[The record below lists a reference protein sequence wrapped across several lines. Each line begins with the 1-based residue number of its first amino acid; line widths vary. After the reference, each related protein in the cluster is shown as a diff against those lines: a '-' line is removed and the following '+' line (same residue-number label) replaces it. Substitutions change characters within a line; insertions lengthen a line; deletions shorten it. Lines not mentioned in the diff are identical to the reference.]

1 MIRRHLWLGL
11 ALLLPIGCNKGA
23 SADTPPSSSTPPL
36 PPGTVQL
43 EPPEMAAL
51 SIDTVRERK
60 QRVVAT
66 LPAQL
71 LLDEDKTVR
80 VLSPVTGRVRT
91 LDARPGDDIS
101 AGQPLLHIVSSD
113 LAQAQSDKLKADA
126 ASLQST
132 TQLVRSESLYVHKV
146 IALKDLEDARAQAAQ
161 GRAEAERAG
170 QRVRQLAGGQGNEQ
184 SAPGDFVLRS
194 PIAGEVVDRQANP
207 GEEVSADAGNPLFT
221 ISALETLWVTA
232 QAYEQ
237 NLTHVHRG
245 QHLVFT
251 TAAMPDHRYDAVV
264 TYVGGALDSTTR
276 TAIVRATLSN
286 PGRVLK
292 AATFGDVRLYAPDTS
307 HVVAV
312 PVTALVTSGQQ
323 TVVFVQTGPTRFLRT
338 PVSVGDDDGEM
349 ASITDGLKAGELVV
363 SRGSILL
370 QGRLSTG
377 S

>member
-1 MIRRHLWLGL
+1 MIARRFWFGL
-11 ALLLPIGCNKGA
+11 ALLAALPAGCNKGA
-23 SADTPPSSSTPPL
+23 SADTPATSVGQRL

-43 EPPEMAAL
+43 EPPEMAAI
-51 SIDTVRERK
+51 SVDTVRERK

-80 VLSPVTGRVRT
+80 VLSPVGGRIRS
-91 LDARPGDDIS
+91 LDAKPGDDVG
-101 AGQPLLHIVSSD
+101 AGQALLHIISSD

-126 ASLQST
+126 ASLASSA
-132 TQLVRSESLYVHKV
+132 QLVRSESLYVHKV
-146 IALKDLEDARAQAAQ
+146 IALKDLQSDQAQAAQ
-161 GRAEAERAG
+161 DRAEAERAE
-170 QRVRQLAGGQGNEQ
+170 QRVRQLGAGGQ
-184 SAPGDFVLRS
+184 SAETGEYILRS

-221 ISALETLWVTA
+221 VSALETLWVTA

-237 NLTHVHRG
+237 NLTHVRRG

-276 TAIVRATLSN
+276 TVIVRATLSN

-323 TVVFVQTGPTRFLRT
+323 TVVFVQTGPTQFVRT
-338 PVSVGDDDGEM
+338 PVVVGDDDGEM
-349 ASITDGLKAGELVV
+349 ASITEGLTAGQLVV

-370 QGRLSTG
+370 QGRLTEG

>member
-1 MIRRHLWLGL
+1 MIARHLWLGL
-11 ALLLPIGCNKGA
+11 ALAVPVACNKGA
-23 SADTPPSSSTPPL
+23 SADTPPANAGPQL

-43 EPPEMAAL
+43 EPPEMQAL

-60 QRVVAT
+60 QRVVAM

-91 LDARPGDDIS
+91 LDARPGDEVS

-113 LAQAQSDKLKADA
+113 LAQAQSDKAKADA
-126 ASLQST
+126 ASLAST
-132 TQLVRSESLYVHKV
+132 AQLVRSESLYVHKV

-161 GRAEAERAG
+161 DRAEAERAA
-170 QRVRQLAGGQGNEQ
+170 QRVRQLAGGQSGE
-184 SAPGDFVLRS
+184 PGEFVLRS

-221 ISALETLWVTA
+221 ISGLETLWVTA

-251 TAAMPDHRYDAVV
+251 TGAMPDHRYDAVV

-276 TAIVRATLSN
+276 TAIVRATLAN

-338 PVSVGDDDGEM
+338 PVTVGDDDGEM
-349 ASITDGLKAGELVV
+349 ASITDGLKAGDLVV

-370 QGRLSTG
+370 QGRLTTG

>member
-1 MIRRHLWLGL
+1 MMTARRMWLGL
-11 ALLLPIGCNKGA
+11 ALAVPLACNKGA
-23 SADTPPSSSTPPL
+23 SADTPPAGAGSPL

-43 EPPEMAAL
+43 EPPEMSAL

-91 LDARPGDDIS
+91 LDARPGDEVS
-101 AGQPLLHIVSSD
+101 AGQALLHIVSSD
-113 LAQAQSDKLKADA
+113 LAQAQSDKEKADA
-126 ASLQST
+126 ASLAST
-132 TQLVRSESLYVHKV
+132 AQLVRSESLYVHKV

-161 GRAEAERAG
+161 DRAEAQRAA
-170 QRVRQLAGGQGNEQ
+170 QRVRQLAGGQSTE
-184 SAPGDFVLRS
+184 PGDFILRS
-194 PIAGEVVDRQANP
+194 PIAGEIVDRQANP

-221 ISALETLWVTA
+221 ISNLETLWVTA

-276 TAIVRATLSN
+276 TAIVRGTLAN

-338 PVSVGDDDGEM
+338 PVEVGDDDGEM
-349 ASITDGLKAGELVV
+349 ASITDGLKPGDLVV

-370 QGRLSTG
+370 QGRLTTG

>member
-1 MIRRHLWLGL
+1 MIARRLWLGL
-11 ALLLPIGCNKGA
+11 ALAAPLACNKGA
-23 SADTPPSSSTPPL
+23 SADTAASSPPPQL
-36 PPGTVQL
+36 PAGTVVL
-43 EPPEMAAL
+43 EPPEMSAL

-91 LDARPGDDIS
+91 LDARPGDEVS
-101 AGQPLLHIVSSD
+101 AGQSLLHIVSSD
-113 LAQAQSDKLKADA
+113 LAQAQSDKAKADA
-126 ASLQST
+126 ASLAST
-132 TQLVRSESLYVHKV
+132 AQLVRSESLYVHKV

-161 GRAEAERAG
+161 DRAEAERAA
-170 QRVRQLAGGQGNEQ
+170 QRVRQLAGGQ
-184 SAPGDFVLRS
+184 SSDPGDFVLRS

-207 GEEVSADAGNPLFT
+207 GQEVSADAGNPLFT
-221 ISALETLWVTA
+221 ISGLETLWVTA

-251 TAAMPDHRYDAVV
+251 TGAMPDHRYDAVV

-276 TAIVRATLSN
+276 TAIVRATLAN

-338 PVSVGDDDGEM
+338 PVTVGEDDGEM
-349 ASITDGLKAGELVV
+349 ASITDGLKAGDLVV

-370 QGRLSTG
+370 QGRLTTG

>member
-1 MIRRHLWLGL
+1 MIRRDYWLCL
-11 ALLLPIGCNKGA
+11 ALLLPLGCGKGA
-23 SADTPPSSSTPPL
+23 AGDTPPPAGAQPL
-36 PPGTVQL
+36 PPGVVQL
-43 EPPEMAAL
+43 EPPEMSAI
-51 SIDTVRERK
+51 SVDTVKERK
-60 QRVVAT
+60 QHVVAT

-80 VLSPVTGRVRT
+80 VLSPVSGRIRT
-91 LDARPGDDIS
+91 LDAKPGDDVA
-101 AGQPLLHIVSSD
+101 AGQALLHIISSD
-113 LAQAQSDKLKADA
+113 LAEAESDKLKADA
-126 ASLQST
+126 ASLAST
-132 TQLVRSESLYVHKV
+132 AQLVRSESLYVHKV

-161 GRAEAERAG
+161 DRAEAERAE
-170 QRVRQLAGGQGNEQ
+170 QRVRQLGGAQASE
-184 SAPGDFVLRS
+184 PGDFVLRS

-221 ISALETLWVTA
+221 VSALETLWVTA

-237 NLTHVHRG
+237 NLTHVRRG

-292 AATFGDVRLYAPDTS
+292 AATFGDVRLYAPDSS

-312 PVTALVTSGQQ
+312 PVTALITNGQQ
-323 TVVFVQTGPTRFLRT
+323 TVVFVETGPARFVRT
-338 PVSVGDDDGEM
+338 PVVVGDDDGEM
-349 ASITDGLKAGELVV
+349 ASITEGLTVGQLVV

-370 QGRLSTG
+370 QGRLTEG

>member
-1 MIRRHLWLGL
+1 MTRRLLWLGL
-11 ALLLPIGCNKGA
+11 AFVLPMGCNKGA
-23 SADTPPSSSTPPL
+23 SADTPPSSTTTQL
-36 PPGTVQL
+36 PPGTVLL
-43 EPPEMAAL
+43 EPPEMSAIT
-51 SIDTVRERK
+51 IDTVRERK

-91 LDARPGDDIS
+91 LDARPGDDV
-101 AGQPLLHIVSSD
+101 AEGQPLLHIVSSD
-113 LAQAQSDKLKADA
+113 LAQAQSDKAKADA
-126 ASLQST
+126 ASLAST
-132 TQLVRSESLYVHKV
+132 AQLVRSESLYVHKV

-161 GRAEAERAG
+161 DRAEAERAA
-170 QRVRQLAGGQGNEQ
+170 QRVKQLAGGQTSESGE
-184 SAPGDFVLRS
+184 FVLRS

-221 ISALETLWVTA
+221 ISGLETLWVTA

-264 TYVGGALDSTTR
+264 FYVGGALDSTTR
-276 TAIVRATLSN
+276 TAIVRATLAN
-286 PGRVLK
+286 PGRALK

-338 PVSVGDDDGEM
+338 PVTVGDDDGEM
-349 ASITDGLKAGELVV
+349 ASITDGVKAGDIVV

-370 QGRLSTG
+370 QGRLTTG

>member
-1 MIRRHLWLGL
+1 MIARRLWLGL
-11 ALLLPIGCNKGA
+11 ALAVPVACNKGA
-23 SADTPPSSSTPPL
+23 SADTPSSSTTPQL
-36 PPGTVQL
+36 PAGTVQL
-43 EPPEMAAL
+43 EPPEMSAL

-80 VLSPVTGRVRT
+80 VLSPVSGRVRS
-91 LDARPGDDIS
+91 LDARPGDDVS
-101 AGQPLLHIVSSD
+101 EGQSLLHIVSSD
-113 LAQAQSDKLKADA
+113 LAQAQSDKAKGDA
-126 ASLQST
+126 ASLAST
-132 TQLVRSESLYVHKV
+132 AQLVRSESLYVHKV

-161 GRAEAERAG
+161 DRAEAERAA
-170 QRVRQLAGGQGNEQ
+170 QRVRQLAGGQ
-184 SAPGDFVLRS
+184 SSDPGDFVLRS

-207 GEEVSADAGNPLFT
+207 GQEVSADAGNPLFT
-221 ISALETLWVTA
+221 ISGLETLWVTA

-276 TAIVRATLSN
+276 TAIVRATLAN

-292 AATFGDVRLYAPDTS
+292 AATFGDVRLYAPDSS

-338 PVSVGDDDGEM
+338 PVTVGEDDGEM
-349 ASITDGLKAGELVV
+349 ASITDGLKAGDLVV

-370 QGRLSTG
+370 QGRLTTG